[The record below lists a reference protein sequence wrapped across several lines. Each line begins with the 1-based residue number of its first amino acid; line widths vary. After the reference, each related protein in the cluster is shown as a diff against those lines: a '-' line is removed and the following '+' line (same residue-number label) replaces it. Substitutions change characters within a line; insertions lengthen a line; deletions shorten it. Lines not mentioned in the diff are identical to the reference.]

1 MKKFVEVKDDYNRLK
16 FRLNEKMKK
25 CEVLLEERSKLK
37 DATQGKKIME
47 RKKIEN
53 KIGQLLEEIRLDL
66 KEMESELKHQK
77 KNPKK
82 FTDVETKSSIL
93 ELLIKKYEILK
104 SKNEDAYYNEDEYS
118 ESENKIQT
126 LEQFLNSNQNSNNV
140 GGGRDLYEEEENKIG
155 EWKNRMKYQDDQL
168 DEIHKGVGRLK
179 QEANTAGKGINDI
192 GTRVNKVSE
201 HVDKTHK
208 SVNTQNSRLKEL
220 IFKFRSADKYC
231 CDIILILILIGLVCT
246 LYSIIKHKW

>member
-77 KNPKK
+77 KIQKN
-82 FTDVETKSSIL
+82 L
-93 ELLIKKYEILK
+93 QMLK
-104 SKNEDAYYNEDEYS
+104 RKV
-118 ESENKIQT
+118 
-126 LEQFLNSNQNSNNV
+126 QF
-140 GGGRDLYEEEENKIG
+140 
-155 EWKNRMKYQDDQL
+155 
-168 DEIHKGVGRLK
+168 
-179 QEANTAGKGINDI
+179 
-192 GTRVNKVSE
+192 
-201 HVDKTHK
+201 
-208 SVNTQNSRLKEL
+208 
-220 IFKFRSADKYC
+220 
-231 CDIILILILIGLVCT
+231 
-246 LYSIIKHKW
+246 